1 MIPCH
6 PFFAI
11 GMEYLSRCLQEL
23 SLNPDF
29 NFHPKCEKL
38 AITHMMFA
46 DDLLL
51 FARAD
56 PSSVRLMH
64 QAFEKFSAASGL
76 SANLGKSS
84 VYFGGIRETEQ
95 SAIQAVLPIPT
106 GELPIRYLG
115 VPLTS
120 KKLSLHDCKPLI
132 EKITERIKCWTTRF
146 LSYAGRLQLV
156 KSVLFGMQT
165 YWAQIFLLPKK
176 IVKEIET
183 CCRIFLWT
191 GQSNPSKKALV
202 AWSQICLPKVSGGWN
217 VISLGDW
224 NKAAV
229 TKLLWAISQKAD
241 SLWSEAESR

>member
-1 MIPCH
+1 
-6 PFFAI
+6 
-11 GMEYLSRCLQEL
+11 MEYLSRCLHEL
-23 SLNPDF
+23 TLNPDF
-29 NFHPKCEKL
+29 HFHPRCEKL

-56 PSSVRLMH
+56 PLSASLLY
-64 QAFEKFSAASGL
+64 QAFEKFSCASGL
-76 SANLGKSS
+76 AANLEKSS
-84 VYFGGIRETEQ
+84 VYFGGVPAGEQ
-95 SAIQAVLPIPT
+95 AVIQQVLPIPI
-106 GELPIRYLG
+106 GCLPIRYLG

-120 KKLSLHDCKPLI
+120 KKLSVQDCKPLI
-132 EKITERIKCWTTRF
+132 ENIVGRIRCWTTRF

-165 YWAQIFLLPKK
+165 YWAQISLLPKK
-176 IVKEIET
+176 RIREIEA

-191 GQSNPSKKALV
+191 GQSNPSKRALV
-202 AWSQICLPKVSGGWN
+202 AWSQVCLPKVSGGWN

-229 TKLLWAISQKAD
+229 SKLSCCGPFIKKLIVYG
-241 SLWSEAESR
+241 SLELRRETQVKKFQV